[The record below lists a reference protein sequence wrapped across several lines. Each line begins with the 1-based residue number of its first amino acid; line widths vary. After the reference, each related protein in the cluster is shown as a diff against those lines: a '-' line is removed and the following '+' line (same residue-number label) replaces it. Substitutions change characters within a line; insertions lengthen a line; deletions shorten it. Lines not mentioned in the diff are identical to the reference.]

1 VTFEPGDEGD
11 GEAQPSRTRYEVGYG
26 KPPAEHQFK
35 KGRSG
40 NPLGRPRNPKVTK
53 SKGPNSF
60 GAQPANEYLLKE
72 AYRPVVVR
80 EGEQTIE
87 LPAIQAV
94 FRAMGVAAMKGN
106 RFAQR
111 TIAELVQSVEAE
123 DRKLQLEHL
132 ETMINYKV
140 DWERAIERA
149 RELGLPE
156 PQPIP
161 HPDDVI
167 IDFRSGQA
175 KVCGPMTKEDKPKWD
190 RLVEYRD
197 ELQTEVSYFA
207 ADYRKTRRPDRKAR
221 ALEMWIL
228 EQKFYDKI
236 NDNLPT
242 RYRKDLADRC
252 WQHGASRAGQQRKA
266 KWPGED

>member
-1 VTFEPGDEGD
+1 VTFQPIDDD
-11 GEAQPSRTRYEVGYG
+11 GEAQTPRPAYDVGYG
-26 KPPAEHQFK
+26 KPPANHQFK

-40 NPLGRPRNPKVTK
+40 NPRGRPRKQKVTNTQ
-53 SKGPNSF
+53 GPNSF
-60 GAQPANEYLLKE
+60 GGQPANQYLLQE

-111 TIAELVQSVEAE
+111 TIAELVQSVETE

-140 DWERAIERA
+140 EWERAIERA
-149 RELGLPE
+149 RALGQPE

-167 IDFRSGQA
+167 IDFRSGHA
-175 KVCGPMTKEDKPKWD
+175 RVCGPLTKDDKATWD
-190 RLVEYRD
+190 RLLEYRD
-197 ELQTEVSYFA
+197 ELQGEISYFA
-207 ADYRKTRRPDRKAR
+207 AAYRKSRSADRKAH
-221 ALEMWIL
+221 ALDMWMF
-228 EQKFYDKI
+228 EQKLYDRM
-236 NDNLPT
+236 NDNLPK
-242 RYRKDLADRC
+242 RYRKDLTDRC
-252 WQHGASRAGQQRKA
+252 REQGASRAGQQRKA
-266 KWPGED
+266 RWAGDD